1 MSHLSISQA
10 LQALMPGVHAEGGP
24 SRGHADAGMSPLQG
38 LGSVAERLA
47 GVPAAGPAEASG
59 STTGMGDSVL
69 RGLEMSPLESHL
81 APSLGETLAQQ
92 LSAIEPAATD
102 LAGAG
107 GAEVPGQEPG
117 AAAHTLQQMAQAAP
131 HHDVAAE
138 RHGSANRAAA
148 SVASAPASGFDSLG
162 TAAALS
168 SPAPHAEPMAT
179 PTLRDAQ
186 LTPAVATLLHT
197 PATQL
202 RTDPGAS
209 PATEERRHRRAER
222 DVQDED
228 TEDDEDRDTGP
239 DTIPMGDD
247 EAELE
252 LVPAEAV
259 AAQSPLAG
267 DPLLYQQI
275 VSALHGLRLGEGPV
289 TLALEELRRQR
300 RVVLATPAGLRAGL
314 RCPAHVDVLWPLPAG
329 GRAVRLAGELLWSQ
343 VASDAVWLEA
353 HLVKSQGRGNVR
365 QLVPVASQ
373 AEARRVAVCLGVQA
387 VPMTAWSQACLRVRD
402 SNRLWSALGPQWS
415 LRLVVASQP
424 LVLQGQHTPVN
435 GAFHAV

>member
-10 LQALMPGVHAEGGP
+10 LQALLPGMHAEGGP
-24 SRGHADAGMSPLQG
+24 SRGHADVGMSPLLGQG
-38 LGSVAERLA
+38 GAAERLA
-47 GVPAAGPAEASG
+47 GLPAVGPAEAPG
-59 STTGMGDSVL
+59 ATLGMGDSVL
-69 RGLEMSPLESHL
+69 RGLDMSPLESHL
-81 APSLGETLAQQ
+81 APSLGESLAQQ
-92 LSAIEPAATD
+92 LSAIEPAAAG
-102 LAGAG
+102 LAAPAL
-107 GAEVPGQEPG
+107 AEAPGQETG
-117 AAAHTLQQMAQAAP
+117 AATHTLQQMAQAAP

-148 SVASAPASGFDSLG
+148 LPSSAPALDAYG

-168 SPAPHAEPMAT
+168 SPAAHAEPMAT
-179 PTLRDAQ
+179 PMLRDAQ
-186 LTPAVATLLHT
+186 LTPAVASLLHT
-197 PATQL
+197 PATHL
-202 RTDPGAS
+202 RTGPGAA
-209 PATEERRHRRAER
+209 PATEETQRRRAER
-222 DVQDED
+222 DSQDDDAAED
-228 TEDDEDRDTGP
+228 EGRDTGP

-259 AAQSPLAG
+259 AAESPLSG
-267 DPLLYQQI
+267 DPLLYQQL
-275 VSALHGLRLGEGPV
+275 VSALHGLRLDEGPV
-289 TLALEELRRQR
+289 SLALEELRRQR

-329 GRAVRLAGELLWSQ
+329 GRAVRLSGELLWSQ

-365 QLVPVASQ
+365 QLVPVAAQ

-387 VPMTAWSQACLRVRD
+387 MPMTAWSQACLRVRD
-402 SNRLWSALGPQWS
+402 SNRLWRALGPQWS